1 MVAALYGAATFLL
14 SIHGD
19 NKPEALELP
28 TQVFSVKGAVKFMLI
43 VASVML
49 VSAILSERFGSGA
62 VLPAVTLAGL
72 VSTNSAAVALAS
84 LVGAGQMPAI
94 DGALPL
100 AAALSANTAVRLW
113 ISLRASEASYRRSVS
128 GGLVIQLVALWAGWW
143 LGEFILA

>member
-1 MVAALYGAATFLL
+1 
-14 SIHGD
+14 
-19 NKPEALELP
+19 
-28 TQVFSVKGAVKFMLI
+28 MLI